1 MASVAVV
8 CTWEWTA
15 AATERHLRKNIS
27 QIICCVVVG
36 IQFIYQRCGET
47 KPNQN
52 RENQQ
57 PNLTTKIPT
66 IKCTQIQFSR
76 SCSFI
81 FVWQSNHQMRF
92 YSNGIVLCCAVL
104 YIHFYFRN
112 IYPKWHG
119 LLKITPETKITTNMK
134 NDKSTKE
141 HGTEN
146 STAITNKNSHFYTN

>member
-1 MASVAVV
+1 MFCCCCWYTIRIS
-8 CTWEWTA
+8 TA
-15 AATERHLRKNIS
+15 RR
-27 QIICCVVVG
+27 
-36 IQFIYQRCGET
+36 GET

-66 IKCTQIQFSR
+66 IECTQIHFSR
-76 SCSFI
+76 FCSFI

-92 YSNGIVLCCAVL
+92 YSDRIVLCCAVPCCV
-104 YIHFYFRN
+104 FFSYFCN
-112 IYPKWHG
+112 IYPKWHA
-119 LLKITPETKITTNMK
+119 LLKITPATKITTNMK
-134 NDKSTKE
+134 NDKSTRE